1 MSRTPEQQVS
11 DHIRAMFDHF
21 AQHRPDQVEAS
32 LHPDCTVWDVFTPQ
46 LIQGKEE
53 RDRFHAADQAQA
65 QARGTL
71 SFSIDEPVT
80 SVWGDTAVARYY
92 LRFRYEPPNAT
103 EGVVRITSV
112 LRRTGGRWSIVH
124 HHEGL
129 LPTGV
134 PPIDGAAH
142 A

>member
-1 MSRTPEQQVS
+1 MDVTPEQQVS
-11 DHIRAMFDHF
+11 AHIRAMFDHF

-46 LIQGKEE
+46 LIQGLEE
-53 RDRFHAADQAQA
+53 RHRFHEADQAQA
-65 QARGTL
+65 QARGPL
-71 SFSIDEPVT
+71 SFAIDEPVT

-92 LRFRYEPPNAT
+92 LRFTYQPPNAT
-103 EGVVRITSV
+103 AGVVRITSV
-112 LRRTGGRWSIVH
+112 LRRIDGRWLIVH

-134 PPIDGAAH
+134 PPIAR
-142 A
+142 

>member
-1 MSRTPEQQVS
+1 MILTPEQQVAA
-11 DHIRAMFDHF
+11 HIRAMFDHF

-65 QARGTL
+65 QARGKLT
-71 SFSIDEPVT
+71 FSVDEPVT
-80 SVWGDTAVARYY
+80 TVWGDTAVARYY
-92 LRFRYEPPNAT
+92 LRFSYAPPNPA

-112 LRRTGGRWSIVH
+112 LRRSGDRWLIVH

-129 LPTGV
+129 LPSGV
-134 PPIDGAAH
+134 PPITE
-142 A
+142 

>member
-1 MSRTPEQQVS
+1 MTPTPEQQVVA
-11 DHIRAMFDHF
+11 HIRAMFDHF

-46 LIQGKEE
+46 LIQGREE

-65 QARGTL
+65 QARGNL
-71 SFSIDEPVT
+71 KFSVDEPVT
-80 SVWGDTAVARYY
+80 TVWGDTAVARYC
-92 LRFRYEPPNAT
+92 LRFRYEPPNPT

-112 LRRTGGRWSIVH
+112 LRRSGDRWLIVH

-134 PPIDGAAH
+134 PPITA
-142 A
+142 